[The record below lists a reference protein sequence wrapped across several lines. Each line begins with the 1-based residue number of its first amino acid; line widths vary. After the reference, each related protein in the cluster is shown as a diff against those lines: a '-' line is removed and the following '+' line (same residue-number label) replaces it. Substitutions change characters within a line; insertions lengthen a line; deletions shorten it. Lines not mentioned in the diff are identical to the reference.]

1 MYYSLFQLFL
11 FLRSA
16 RANPNVRQIP
26 GVARADVTA
35 TLVVVTPIL
44 CTVTTEA
51 IVYQVWRTLFIFIHN
66 HLCNLLLF
74 VFFLFNLRCQSAVY
88 RVCSL
93 FKSWCRNL
101 QKMYK
106 VYKLKYKGVHLRIF
120 ENITF
125 TSEVATW
132 ESFIYKWR
140 SIDCIYICNII
151 PMIKGKKILII

>member
-1 MYYSLFQLFL
+1 MSGKFRVSPERMWRLHLSLWRQFCVQWRQKPLYTRYDVHYLYLSIIICVISSFL
-11 FLRSA
+11 
-16 RANPNVRQIP
+16 
-26 GVARADVTA
+26 
-35 TLVVVTPIL
+35 
-44 CTVTTEA
+44 
-51 IVYQVWRTLFIFIHN
+51 
-66 HLCNLLLF
+66 
-74 VFFLFNLRCQSAVY
+74 FFLFNLQCQSAVY

-151 PMIKGKKILII
+151 PMIKGKQILIF